1 MSVQAIPTV
10 VLASESATRMALLRA
25 AGLQVRSEP
34 SHIDEAEVKAACRRD
49 GLDAPACASVLAE
62 AKAGIVSR
70 RRSGALVVGAD
81 QMLVCG
87 SRWFDKPESLAEARD
102 HLLTLRGREHELI
115 TAVCVLADGEVLW
128 RHLARPRLTMRSF
141 SNAFL
146 DTYLDRAGSDVCN
159 SVGGY
164 RLEGLGAQLF
174 THVEGDLFAILG
186 LPLLPLLDFL
196 RSYGA
201 VPT

>member
-1 MSVQAIPTV
+1 
-10 VLASESATRMALLRA
+10 
-25 AGLQVRSEP
+25 
-34 SHIDEAEVKAACRRD
+34 
-49 GLDAPACASVLAE
+49 
-62 AKAGIVSR
+62 
-70 RRSGALVVGAD
+70 
-81 QMLVCG
+81 
-87 SRWFDKPESLAEARD
+87 
-102 HLLTLRGREHELI
+102 
-115 TAVCVLADGEVLW
+115 
-128 RHLARPRLTMRSF
+128 MRSF

-146 DTYLDRAGSDVCN
+146 DTYLDRAASDVCN

-164 RLEGLGAQLF
+164 RLERLGAQLF